1 LRRLACSLLVG
12 LALSACV
19 TPSNTTT
26 NQAKPTPSPVER
38 IAQNDWNMLEGSDLA
53 PIQSN
58 PLSCNTGPIRV
69 RAGVVP
75 AVGANPGELK
85 LKAQQPTAVLWQL
98 VGGYSGPIL
107 LRGRQLDGA
116 APVYFATMERLPTDY
131 SSTPIADGMPLK
143 TVGTSQGSMRLY
155 PGMRLSAVGGAHSWW
170 TYIYTDRP
178 GCFFWQQ
185 NGRDYDG
192 TLTFQ
197 VTP

>member
-1 LRRLACSLLVG
+1 MS
-12 LALSACV
+12 
-19 TPSNTTT
+19 PNITTT
-26 NQAKPTPSPVER
+26 QATSTLSPVQS
-38 IAQNDWNMLEGSDLA
+38 IGQKDWTLLDGTELS

-58 PLSCNTGPIRV
+58 PVACNTGRAPI

-75 AVGANPGELK
+75 AVGDNPSELK
-85 LKAQQPTAVLWQL
+85 VKAHQPMPVLWQL
-98 VGGYSGPIL
+98 LGGYSGPIL

-116 APVYFATMERLPTDY
+116 AAVYFATLESPPTDY
-131 SSTPIADGMPLK
+131 SSAPSPDGQPVK
-143 TVGTSQGSMRLY
+143 TVETSHGSLPLY
-155 PGMRLSAVGGAHSWW
+155 AGMRLAAVDGAHSWW
-170 TYIYTDRP
+170 TYVFTDRP